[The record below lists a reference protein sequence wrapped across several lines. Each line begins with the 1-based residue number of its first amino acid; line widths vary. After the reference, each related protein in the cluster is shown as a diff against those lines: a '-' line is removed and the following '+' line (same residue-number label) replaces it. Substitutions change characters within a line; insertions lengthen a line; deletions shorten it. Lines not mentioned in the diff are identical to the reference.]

1 MRPIAIILGVAIAA
15 VGGVITYRALFLEPT
30 AALVITDTEV
40 RELPNTLR
48 VIGGI
53 ALLVIGASLAF
64 LAGRRRSL

>member
-1 MRPIAIILGVAIAA
+1 MRVVAFILGIAIAA
-15 VGGVITYRALFLEPT
+15 VGGVIAYRALLLEPT
-30 AALVITDTEV
+30 AALVITNTEI